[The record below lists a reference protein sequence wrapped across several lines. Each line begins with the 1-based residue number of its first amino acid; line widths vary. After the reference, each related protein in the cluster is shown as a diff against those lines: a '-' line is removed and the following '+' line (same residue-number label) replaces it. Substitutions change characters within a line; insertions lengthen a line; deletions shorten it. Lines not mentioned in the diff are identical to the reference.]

1 MERRATG
8 SLEGLEKIRDGGRA
22 AAMRSHLKWPLGL
35 KGSLLAVAALALLG
49 VLSFTAIRE
58 ATTTVRTPS
67 AAVSRPA
74 APPKPAWTRAEEAYI
89 QALWPIHGEVERNA
103 VRLSLGRIFYKANEI
118 GKAELMA
125 RVEAEL
131 TAFQQ
136 AEGRIQ
142 ALKPTPSLSRAHDE
156 YLAAIRLFQ
165 QSALETLKMFED
177 GDDGHLLAAYPVSRE
192 GSDKIREV
200 GVKFWEDEFPPH

>member
-1 MERRATG
+1 MGRKAVASAEG
-8 SLEGLEKIRDGGRA
+8 SRGNTPGRA
-22 AAMRSHLKWPLGL
+22 LRWPLGL
-35 KGSLLAVAALALLG
+35 NGSLIAVATLTLLG
-49 VLSFTAIRE
+49 ILSFTAIRE
-58 ATTTVRTPS
+58 ATTTVRAPG
-67 AAVSRPA
+67 AAISRPA

-103 VRLSLGRIFYKANEI
+103 VRLSLGRIFYKSNEI

-131 TAFQQ
+131 TAFQE

-142 ALKPTPSLSRAHDE
+142 ALKPPPSLSRAHDE

-177 GDDGHLLAAYPVSRE
+177 GDDGHLLAAYPASRE